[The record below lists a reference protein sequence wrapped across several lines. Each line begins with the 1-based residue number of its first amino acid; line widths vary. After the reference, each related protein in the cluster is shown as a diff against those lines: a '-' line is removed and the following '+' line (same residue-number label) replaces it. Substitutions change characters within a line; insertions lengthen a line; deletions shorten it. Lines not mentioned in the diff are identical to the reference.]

1 MTDITT
7 GNQGPGVSMRMKMK
21 YCSSVMA
28 SLLLVGVAVPRL
40 VHAAYYVYQLPDGS
54 RLITD
59 RRYTSDSHK
68 LVSAQRDVKNLG
80 KKISGASDPYLGKRR
95 ERFDPLITA
104 VAEKHNMDPALIKAV
119 VHTESYFDP
128 NATSRAGA
136 SGLMQLMPQ
145 TARLYG
151 IKDIY
156 SPRQNLEGGVR
167 HLRYLLKKYKN
178 SLGKALA
185 AYNAGEAAVYYYNGV
200 PPYRET
206 RRYIQKVLQFHKYYQ
221 SR

>member
-1 MTDITT
+1 MRLEITT
-7 GNQGPGVSMRMKMK
+7 FSTVLA
-21 YCSSVMA
+21 SSILM
-28 SLLLVGVAVPRL
+28 LGMFVAPS

-59 RRYTSDSHK
+59 RRYSSDSHK
-68 LVSAQRDVKNLG
+68 LVTKQRDVKDVG
-80 KKISGASDPYLGKRR
+80 KKITGASDPYIGKRR

-104 VAEKHNMDPALIKAV
+104 VAEKHDMDPALIKAV
-119 VHTESYFDP
+119 VHTESYFNP
-128 NATSRAGA
+128 NATSHAGA

-145 TARLYG
+145 TAAIYG

-156 SPRQNLEGGVR
+156 SPRQNLEGGVK

-185 AYNAGEAAVYYYNGV
+185 AYNAGETAVFYYNGV

-221 SR
+221 ANN